1 MIDEAYT
8 ISTDKSL
15 LDIDMI
21 FNYLSK
27 ESYWA
32 KGISE
37 NVVRR
42 SIEHSLCFGVY
53 KENKQV
59 GFARIISDFATF
71 AYLADVFL
79 LPENRGKGLSKRL
92 MEKIVDHP
100 DLQGLRRWSL
110 ATADAHGL
118 YARYGFTP
126 IAKPE
131 RWMEKHD
138 PEVYNKPSR

>member
-1 MIDEAYT
+1 MINEAYT

-15 LDIDMI
+15 LDVSMI

-53 KENKQV
+53 IENKQV
-59 GFARIISDFATF
+59 GFARIISDYATY

-79 LPENRGKGLSKRL
+79 LAEYRGMGLSKRL
-92 MEKIVDHP
+92 MEMIVDYP
-100 DLQGLRRWSL
+100 DLRGLRRWVL

-126 IAKPE
+126 LAKPE
-131 RWMEKHD
+131 RWMEKHN
-138 PEVYNKPSR
+138 PEVYNKPYL

>member
-1 MIDEAYT
+1 MIDEVYT
-8 ISTDKSL
+8 ISTDKSM
-15 LDIDMI
+15 LDVSMI

-37 NVVRR
+37 NIVRR

-53 KENKQV
+53 IKNKQV
-59 GFARIISDFATF
+59 GFARIISDFATY

-79 LPENRGKGLSKRL
+79 LPDYRGKGLSKRL
-92 MEKIVDHP
+92 MENIVGHP
-100 DLQGLRRWSL
+100 DLQGLRRWTL

-126 IAKPE
+126 VAKPE
-131 RWMEKHD
+131 RWMEKHN
-138 PEVYNKPSR
+138 PIVYQK

>member
-1 MIDEAYT
+1 MINEAYT

-15 LDIDMI
+15 LDVSMI

-53 KENKQV
+53 IENKQV
-59 GFARIISDFATF
+59 GFARIISDFATY

-79 LPENRGKGLSKRL
+79 LQDYRGKGLSKRL
-92 MEKIVDHP
+92 METIVDHQ
-100 DLQGLRRWSL
+100 DLQGLRRWAL

-131 RWMEKHD
+131 RWMEKHN
-138 PEVYNKPSR
+138 PTAYQK